1 MTLRAEFAL
10 NHAIKGFGMDF
21 EKALE
26 LLRNHND
33 GLTKL
38 EKEAIDFYIEK
49 CINNLNTWI
58 VVAHYVHP
66 TEEESLNL
74 MFKIMSTLKDL
85 GYKYERSYNKLKVYV
100 NE

>member
-1 MTLRAEFAL
+1 MIPCSVSYTHLDVYKRQEFAL

-38 EKEAIDFYIEK
+38 EKEQRNILVAAYIMQSR
-49 CINNLNTWI
+49 N
-58 VVAHYVHP
+58 Y
-66 TEEESLNL
+66 
-74 MFKIMSTLKDL
+74 
-85 GYKYERSYNKLKVYV
+85 
-100 NE
+100 